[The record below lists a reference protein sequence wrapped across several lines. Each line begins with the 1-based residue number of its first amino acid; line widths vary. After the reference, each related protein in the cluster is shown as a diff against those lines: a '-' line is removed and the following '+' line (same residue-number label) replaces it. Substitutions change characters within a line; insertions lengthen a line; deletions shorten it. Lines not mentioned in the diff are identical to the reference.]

1 MAEIALGTIAVGI
14 TSTVQSAGGAGAY
27 AGALSPALP
36 SSSRD
41 YVFGGA
47 GFISGTVKEKNTPID
62 TPLRRRVRLYR
73 DSDGLLL
80 RQAWSDATTGDY
92 YFDDLDPSQHC
103 TVIGIDHLHN
113 HRAVIADRLL
123 PEVLP

>member
-27 AGALSPALP
+27 AGALSPAPP

-41 YVFGGA
+41 YLHGGT
-47 GFISGTVKEKNTPID
+47 GFIASTVKEKNTPID

-80 RQAWSDATTGDY
+80 RQTWSDATTGNY
-92 YFDDLDPSQHC
+92 RIDDLDPAQRY
-103 TVIGIDHLHN
+103 TVIGIEHLHN
-113 HRAVIADRLL
+113 YRAVLADNLT
-123 PEVLP
+123 PEVSP

>member
-1 MAEIALGTIAVGI
+1 MAEFALGTIAVGI
-14 TSTVQSAGGAGAY
+14 TGTVQSAGGAGAY

-36 SSSRD
+36 SLSRD
-41 YVFGGA
+41 TIHGGA
-47 GFISGTVKEKNTPID
+47 GFIASTVKEKNTPAD

-73 DSDGLLL
+73 DVDGLLL
-80 RQAWSDATTGDY
+80 RQTWSDATTGDY
-92 YFDDLDPSQHC
+92 RFDDLDPTQHC

-123 PEVLP
+123 PEVSP